1 MHGVT
6 YSDVS
11 GKLGS
16 VLTSI
21 VEVEGEPVE
30 GLLDTGSPITM
41 LFHLNGSYSC
51 WQSNTEKI
59 RVLMNGRQRLKT
71 N

>member
-6 YSDVS
+6 SSDVS

-41 LFHLNGSYSC
+41 LIISLD
-51 WQSNTEKI
+51 W
-59 RVLMNGRQRLKT
+59 LLRLLAK
-71 N
+71 